1 MVRESYQQQL
11 EGLIESVSRLG
22 EEAVEG
28 LRMGLRAIRDHD
40 RELAEGLDAWDDAI
54 DRLTL
59 DIEKTCTDLLAL
71 QQPVAVDLRLI
82 LSAFKIVTD
91 LERVADLAV
100 NLGEY
105 AMASE
110 AFVLIPKSELLD
122 LGEYACRMIEGSLEA
137 FRERDPEKAK
147 EVIYQDKEM
156 DQRCW
161 DLRTELL
168 TQIIRSARE
177 KVSEAEARKI
187 AGNVITV
194 IWSIRDL
201 ERVGDHAVN
210 ICARTIYWLT
220 ANPEFI

>member
-11 EGLIESVSRLG
+11 ESLIRSV
-22 EEAVEG
+22 EEMGRRVDEG
-28 LRMGLRAIRDHD
+28 LAMGLKALRDHD
-40 RELAEGLDAWDDAI
+40 REVAESLDDWDDTVDAK
-54 DRLTL
+54 TL
-59 DIEKTCTDLLAL
+59 EIEKRCTDLLAL

-110 AFVLIPKSELLD
+110 AFVLVPKEELLG
-122 LGEYACRMIEGSLEA
+122 LGEFARGMLRDALKAFHDRDVEEA
-137 FRERDPEKAK
+137 KAVIFRDR
-147 EVIYQDKEM
+147 EM

-161 DLRTELL
+161 NLRTEVL
-168 TQIIRSARE
+168 TQIIRSARQTLSDE
-177 KVSEAEARKI
+177 EAREL

-194 IWSIRDL
+194 MWSIRDL

-220 ANPEFI
+220 ANPEYI

>member
-11 EGLIESVSRLG
+11 EGLIDSVSRMG
-22 EEAVEG
+22 EETVKG
-28 LRMGLRAIRDHD
+28 LRMGLQAIRDHD
-40 RELAEGLDAWDDAI
+40 RELAEGLDAWDDTV
-54 DRLTL
+54 DRWAL
-59 DIEKTCTDLLAL
+59 DLEKTCTDLLAL
-71 QQPVAVDLRLI
+71 QQPVAIDLRLI

-110 AFVLIPKSELLD
+110 AFVLVPKTELLG
-122 LGEYACRMIEGSLEA
+122 LGEYACRMLEGSLYA
-137 FRERDPEKAK
+137 FRGRDPDRAK
-147 EVIYQDKEM
+147 DVIYQDKEM

-161 DLRTELL
+161 DLRTALL
-168 TQIIRSARE
+168 TQIIRSARQTLSAE
-177 KVSEAEARKI
+177 EARKI

-194 IWSIRDL
+194 LWSIRDL

>member
-11 EGLIESVSRLG
+11 EGLIKSV
-22 EEAVEG
+22 EEMGRRVVEG
-28 LRMGLRAIRDHD
+28 LRLGLRALRDHD
-40 RELAEGLDAWDDAI
+40 RQIAEGLDEWDDTI
-54 DRLTL
+54 DAKTL
-59 DIEKTCTDLLAL
+59 EIEKECTDLLAL

-110 AFVLIPKSELLD
+110 AFVLVPKEKLLA
-122 LGEYACRMIEGSLEA
+122 LGGFACKMIEDGLRA
-137 FRERDPEKAK
+137 FHERDVEGAKA
-147 EVIYQDKEM
+147 VIFRDREM

-161 DLRTELL
+161 DLRTEVL
-168 TQIIRSARE
+168 TQIIRSARQTL
-177 KVSEAEARKI
+177 SDEAARKI

-194 IWSIRDL
+194 LWSIRDL

-220 ANPEFI
+220 ANPEYI

>member
-11 EGLIESVSRLG
+11 ESLIRSV
-22 EEAVEG
+22 EEMGRRVVEG
-28 LRMGLRAIRDHD
+28 LRLGLRALRDHD
-40 RELAEGLDAWDDAI
+40 REIAEGLDEWDDQI
-54 DRLTL
+54 DALHL
-59 DIEKTCTDLLAL
+59 EIEKECTDLLAL

-110 AFVLIPKSELLD
+110 AFVLVPKEELLA
-122 LGEYACRMIEGSLEA
+122 LGGFACEMIEDSLRAFHERSVEEA
-137 FRERDPEKAK
+137 KAVIFRDR
-147 EVIYQDKEM
+147 EM

-161 DLRTELL
+161 DLRTEVL
-168 TQIIRSARE
+168 TQIIRSARQTL
-177 KVSEAEARKI
+177 SDEAARKL

-194 IWSIRDL
+194 LWSIRDL

-220 ANPEFI
+220 ANPEYI